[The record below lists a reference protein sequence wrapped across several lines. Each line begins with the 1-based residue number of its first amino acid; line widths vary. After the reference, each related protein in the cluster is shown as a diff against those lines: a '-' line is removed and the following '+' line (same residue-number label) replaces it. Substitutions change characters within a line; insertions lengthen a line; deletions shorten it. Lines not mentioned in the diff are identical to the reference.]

1 MGSKASREVEV
12 AATEV
17 TETEVAALG
26 RPFSLGM
33 LYDCRSDSLVPGMTL
48 WDCDDLDKHTKTRP
62 EPQIAF
68 EIVASES
75 IEDKSSALNVDASLK
90 ASFLGGLVEVDG
102 SAKYL
107 NDSKTSK
114 NQARVTLKYKAT
126 TKVHELS
133 MDHLGRGNVKHPDV
147 FDKGLATHVVTGV
160 LYGAQ
165 AFFVFDREVSEK
177 DRYQDIEGNLKV
189 MIKKIPCLAIEGEGS
204 LKMEDKDREK
214 VEKFS
219 CRFFGDF
226 SLQKMPTSFQDAIQ
240 VYQCLP
246 TLLGAN
252 GENAVPMKVWLLP
265 LICLDSSAAKLVH
278 QISETLVNKSQSV
291 LKDFSELEMRCND
304 ALKTTTAQQFPQIG
318 TKIKTFKE
326 MCSEFK
332 LEFQQTLA
340 KKLPSIRGG
349 GEEEA
354 VLAEI
359 LKKRHSSP
367 FNSKDLNKWM
377 DCKEREIHTLTS
389 FTNMM
394 KNTKIVSSETD
405 LYEESHTVCFV
416 FTSLGSDEP
425 YLSTLSEYLEETTKP
440 DEARGSRTHDVEKEQ
455 WYASSE
461 VADKMRSKAKLFSDF
476 AEANTENKNIKFL
489 AVGLTDETQ
498 KGSSIYLYKDGFSV
512 NENFEPPSKPETL
525 TVRDINHNSVTLKI
539 SPAQFGAENIT
550 CYSVEYCVS
559 GQDGWKEKTAA
570 EAEEVTVSDLSPN
583 KEYKF
588 RCRAVT
594 SVGVGPANEFSGS
607 IKTLPCSPP
616 GKPQVE
622 PNSSEISVSWSKPA
636 ELGQGVQILSYI
648 VEYAKTDSRVKEEDL
663 QWNQKMSK
671 TEKTIISGLQPETEY
686 VVRVR
691 CDCGEAGRSKESIS
705 FVFVVKERLA
715 DAVKNQSSLLVHQ
728 SGRLSVYKVPLEEER
743 LGVAGCRRF
752 SFGEESLKHNRT
764 IMVLGATGAGKS
776 TLING
781 MINYILGVEWED
793 SYRFKL
799 VDEDPSKSQAHSQTS
814 EVTVY
819 KINHQED
826 FKIDHSLTIVDTP
839 GFGDTGGIKRD
850 KEITDQLRNLFTDKR
865 GVSDIDAV
873 CFVAQA
879 SLARLT
885 ATQKY
890 VFDSVL
896 SIFGKDVA
904 ENIRVLVTFAD
915 GQLPPVIEAI
925 TASGVP
931 CPKSEDGLP
940 LHFKFNNSA
949 LFADSKSSAAGS
961 RSKYGSFDQMF
972 WDMGANSME
981 TFFDALNVIETKSL
995 TLTKEV
1001 LRERQQLE
1009 NSVEHLQKQ
1018 VKVGLAKLEEIK
1030 ETKEKLKDHEAE
1042 ISRNENFEIEV
1053 TVTKPEKINISGT
1066 GVYLTNCQQ
1075 CHFTC
1080 HYPCGIPNDADKAG
1094 CLAMGSDGNCTVCP
1108 GKCHWSVHFNQ
1119 KYRWDY
1125 QEVKEKQTVKE
1136 LKEKYLE
1143 AKGAKAPV
1151 QALCDKLNSVFDH
1164 LKADVGK
1171 LMAYTANCLNR
1182 LKDIALKPNPL
1193 STPDYIDLLIEGEK
1207 SECKPGWKQRVEH
1220 LTAMREQAEFMAKV
1234 ERGETFL
1241 QSPSTDLQHV
1251 SKDKQRTTPTKRKL
1265 SVSDRDQDETEP
1277 KPTQIKRR
1285 RSRYQPRQDET
1296 SSETSND

>member
-1 MGSKASREVEV
+1 MW
-12 AATEV
+12 
-17 TETEVAALG
+17 
-26 RPFSLGM
+26 
-33 LYDCRSDSLVPGMTL
+33 DRSDLAQHIVE
-48 WDCDDLDKHTKTRP
+48 RP
-62 EPQIAF
+62 QNYNDF

-75 IEDKSSALNVDASLK
+75 IEDKSSALNVEAALK
-90 ASFLGGLVEVDG
+90 ASLLSGLVKVDG

-107 NDSKTSK
+107 NDCKTSK

-126 TKVHELS
+126 TKVQELS

-147 FDKGLATHVVTGV
+147 FDKGLATHVVTAI

-177 DRYQDIEGNLKV
+177 EDHQDIEGNLKV
-189 MIKKIPCLAIEGEGS
+189 MIEKIPCLAIEGEGS
-204 LKMEDKDREK
+204 LKMENKDREK

-240 VYQCLP
+240 VYQSLP

-252 GENAVPMKVWLLP
+252 GENVVPVKVWLLP
-265 LICLDSSAAKLVH
+265 LTCLDSSAAKLVR

-291 LKDFSELEMRCND
+291 LEDFSELEMRCND

-377 DCKEREIHTLTS
+377 DCKERELCILKS

-394 KNTKIVSSETD
+394 KNTKIIQSDSS
-405 LYEESHTVCFV
+405 LHEEIFSADHAVCFV

-425 YLSTLSEYLEETTKP
+425 YLSTLSNYLRQTTKP
-440 DEARGSRTHDVEKEQ
+440 DDPQEGHTHDVEKEQ
-455 WYASSE
+455 WYLLKE
-461 VADKMRSKAKLFSDF
+461 VANTMRSKAKLFSDF
-476 AEANTENKNIKFL
+476 AEANKENKNIKFL

-539 SPAQFGAENIT
+539 SPAKFGAENIT
-550 CYSVEYCVS
+550 SYSVEYCVS

-570 EAEEVTVSDLSPN
+570 GAEEVTVSDLSPN
-583 KEYKF
+583 TEYKF

-594 SVGVGPANEFSGS
+594 SVGVGPANEDSGS

-616 GKPQVE
+616 GKPQGE
-622 PNSSEISVSWSKPA
+622 PNSSEISVSWEKPA
-636 ELGQGVQILSYI
+636 ELGQDVQILKYI
-648 VEYAKTDSRVKEEDL
+648 VEYTKTDRGLGEEDL
-663 QWNQKMSK
+663 QWNQKMSE
-671 TEKTIISGLQPETEY
+671 TEKTIISGLQLETEY

-705 FVFVVKERLA
+705 SVFVVCLNEPDKEQVVE
-715 DAVKNQSSLLVHQ
+715 AVKKKSRLLKAQ
-728 SGRLSVYKVPLEEER
+728 SGCLPVREVTLKKER
-743 LGVAGCRRF
+743 LGVARCRNF
-752 SFGEESLKHNRT
+752 SFGEESYKHNRT

-799 VDEDPSKSQAHSQTS
+799 VNENQSRSQAHSQTS

-819 KINHQED
+819 KINHQEG
-826 FKIDHSLTIVDTP
+826 FKIDYSLTIVDTP
-839 GFGDTGGIKRD
+839 GFGDTRGIKRD
-850 KEITDQLRNLFTDKR
+850 KQITEQLRSLFSSTN
-865 GVSDIDAV
+865 GVSEIDAV
-873 CFVAQA
+873 CFVVQA
-879 SLARLT
+879 ALARLT
-885 ATQKY
+885 PTQKY

-915 GQLPPVIEAI
+915 GQQPPVLEAI
-925 TASGVP
+925 KASGVP
-931 CPKSEDGLP
+931 CPKTEDGLP
-940 LHFKFNNSA
+940 VHFKFNNSA
-949 LFADSKSSAAGS
+949 LFADNKSSAEGS
-961 RSKYGSFDQMF
+961 GSKHGGFDQMF
-972 WDMGANSME
+972 WNMGANSME
-981 TFFDALNVIETKSL
+981 MFFDALNAIETKSL

-1001 LRERQQLE
+1001 LRERQSLE
-1009 NSVEHLQKQ
+1009 NSVGNLQKK
-1018 VKVGLAKLEEIK
+1018 VKLGLARLEEIK
-1030 ETKEKLKDHEAE
+1030 ETNEKLKDHEAE
-1042 ISRNENFEIEV
+1042 ISRNENFEMKIS
-1053 TVTKPEKINISGT
+1053 VTKPVQKDISRT
-1066 GVYLTNCQQ
+1066 GKFLTNCQQ
-1075 CHFTC
+1075 CQQTC
-1080 HYPCGIPNDADKAG
+1080 HFPCGIPNDKDKAR
-1094 CLAMGSDGNCTVCP
+1094 CTAMGPDGNCTECP
-1108 GKCHWSVHFNQ
+1108 GKCIWSVHFNQ
-1119 KYRWDY
+1119 KYKWEY
-1125 QEVKEKQTVKE
+1125 EEVEEKVTVKE
-1136 LKEKYLE
+1136 LKEKYLK
-1143 AKGAKAPV
+1143 AKDAKAPV
-1151 QALCDKLNSVFDH
+1151 QALCDKLRSVFDH
-1164 LKADVGK
+1164 VQAEVMR
-1171 LMAYTANCLNR
+1171 LMAYSGKCLNR
-1182 LKDIALKPNPL
+1182 LKEIALKPNPL
-1193 STPDYIDLLIEGEK
+1193 STPDYIDMLIEAET
-1207 SECKPGWKQRVEH
+1207 SEYKPGWKKRVEH
-1220 LTAMREQAEFMAKV
+1220 LKAVREKAEYIAKV
-1234 ERGETFL
+1234 DRGEDLL
-1241 QSPSTDLQHV
+1241 QSPSTDL
-1251 SKDKQRTTPTKRKL
+1251 
-1265 SVSDRDQDETEP
+1265 
-1277 KPTQIKRR
+1277 
-1285 RSRYQPRQDET
+1285 
-1296 SSETSND
+1296 